1 MHDDFLLAL
10 FFPFCVFLVV
20 IAGDES
26 KKGRKYSMAAHI
38 CVGSGLKDGLLF
50 LQNVRM
56 EPLFQILLPH
66 SLYTSS

>member
-1 MHDDFLLAL
+1 MISFWHCFSH
-10 FFPFCVFLVV
+10 FVVFVVV

-26 KKGRKYSMAAHI
+26 KKGLKYGMAAQI
-38 CVGSGLKDGLLF
+38 CFGSGLKDGLLF